1 MKKIGLN
8 LLLSPWAILTGMI
21 AGILIGLRYKTIA
34 VNLAPL
40 GEVYL
45 ALLQMC
51 IIPIMITAVLSSLG
65 RILMFGEATSYLKR
79 LVVVF
84 IIGLVIAS
92 AVGLSIGIIAK
103 PGAELNKNAQVVLGK
118 KISEIEGAS
127 EEQPE
132 SKRNSLIGFIKEIV
146 TTNVIGAIRKGKN
159 LPVLFFFILLGI
171 AIGLAHS
178 KAGENLLEMINVF
191 YDAIL
196 RIISWVMYGLPFG
209 LCFLLA
215 SQVAQVGP
223 DIMFALLKLIITCY
237 IAALTMIGL
246 YGIAISLKT
255 GGSFFHSFSALKET
269 FVVALGTSSSFAT
282 IPAAL
287 HELQNKLHLDK
298 HSTKLVVPLGINLN
312 PHGSVMH
319 FAISAVFISQL
330 YGVSLNGSSLVI
342 ILIGSILA
350 GLAATGAPGIGALSM
365 IALVL
370 EPLGLPVATAV
381 ILLAAI
387 DPIIDPIITL
397 TTVHANCA
405 AATLIAKKSE
415 MDP

>member
-1 MKKIGLN
+1 MAKSNGFKI
-8 LLLSPWAILTGMI
+8 LLSPWAVIAGMI
-21 AGILIGLRYKTIA
+21 SGVIIGLQYKGL
-34 VNLAPL
+34 VVYLAPL

-65 RILMFGEATSYLKR
+65 SIFMSGEATVYLKR

-84 IIGLVIAS
+84 IIGLMIAS
-92 AVGLSIGIIAK
+92 AVGLSVGIITR
-103 PGAELNKNAQVVLGK
+103 PGVELNKKAQIVLGK
-118 KISEIEGAS
+118 KVSEIEGAS
-127 EEQPE
+127 EEQSE
-132 SKRNSLIGFIKEIV
+132 SKKNALLEFIKEIV
-146 TTNVIGAIRKGKN
+146 TENVIGAISKGKN

-171 AIGLAHS
+171 SIGLAHS
-178 KAGENLLEMINVF
+178 QSGKNTLEMINVF

-196 RIISWVMYGLPFG
+196 RIISWIMYGLPFG

-223 DIMFALLKLIITCY
+223 DIMFALLKFIITCY
-237 IAALTMIGL
+237 IAALIMIGF
-246 YGIAISLKT
+246 YGMAIAIKT

-287 HELQNKLHLDK
+287 RELQDKLHLDK
-298 HSTKLVVPLGINLN
+298 RSTNLVVPLGINLN
-312 PHGSVMH
+312 PHGSVMY

-330 YGVSLNGSSLVI
+330 YGVSLNGSSLAI

-405 AATLIAKKSE
+405 AATLVAQKN
-415 MDP
+415 

>member
-1 MKKIGLN
+1 MKRNGLN

-21 AGILIGLRYKTIA
+21 AGVLIGVRYKAIA
-34 VNLAPL
+34 FNLAPL

-79 LVVVF
+79 LVAVF

-92 AVGLSIGIIAK
+92 AVGLSMGIITK
-103 PGAELNKNAQVVLGK
+103 PGTELNKNAQVVLGK

-132 SKRNSLIGFIKEIV
+132 SKRNSLIEFIKEIV
-146 TTNVIGAIRKGKN
+146 TTNVIGAISMGKN

-196 RIISWVMYGLPFG
+196 RIISWIMYGLPFG

-215 SQVAQVGP
+215 AQVAQVGP

-237 IAALTMIGL
+237 IAALTMIVF
-246 YGIAISLKT
+246 YGIAISLKI

-298 HSTKLVVPLGINLN
+298 HSTNLVIPLGINLN
-312 PHGSVMH
+312 PHGSAMH

-330 YGVSLNGSSLVI
+330 YGVSLNVSSLVI

-405 AATLIAKKSE
+405 AATLVAKKSE
-415 MDP
+415 MNP